1 MDNDELIRRLA
12 RLLDAY
18 DNLTQDAI
26 KIPVDKRMQFF
37 NDAANYFKH
46 MVAEVGGVCEVE
58 EMGENG
64 GMTVQVPVFDPATP
78 EELAAFKVIMLHAS
92 AITIDARADGNA
104 CISITIPDIYC
115 SVQQPDNQ

>member
-1 MDNDELIRRLA
+1 MDNEELMRRLA

-18 DNLTQDAI
+18 DKLTKDDI

-37 NDAANYFKH
+37 EDAAI
-46 MVAEVGGVCEVE
+46 
-58 EMGENG
+58 
-64 GMTVQVPVFDPATP
+64 TIQVPVFDPATP
-78 EELAAFKVIMLHAS
+78 EELAAFKVILLHAS
-92 AITIDARADGNA
+92 AITVDARADGNA